1 VGHRATKRER
11 TKSQHIEEENLELE
25 QSIHSAYIMSQQI
38 IEEKM
43 DIEMNKIRKLE
54 NHLEK
59 RIKLET
65 YLRSSPSLC

>member
-43 DIEMNKIRKLE
+43 DI
-54 NHLEK
+54 
-59 RIKLET
+59 
-65 YLRSSPSLC
+65 